1 MRFTRMMILSVAIAA
16 GVGAAFLAGV
26 AHAQGAKVTIND
38 PAGPPPDPTHIPTV
52 LPKDIK
58 WTGQEGKQQMGLLFG
73 DPNKA
78 GLYGVVYKWYPGN
91 FSQPHFHDQER
102 YAYVISGTWWV
113 STSNVYDEKTTY
125 PVRAGTVA
133 IDKANTVHWDGAR
146 IGRKGTR
153 GPGAGRHGTGQDDPG
168 GRERE
173 AESDASGTLDAND
186 EFFQRELVTGVGI
199 EPTARALK
207 VRCSTTE
214 LPGREVGTVSLSA
227 TVFSCRALRAPTRR
241 QGSPW
246 RSARQAW
253 DSLPPDRAR

>member
-1 MRFTRMMILSVAIAA
+1 MRFTRTIFLSVAIVAA
-16 GVGAAFLAGV
+16 VGAAFLAGV
-26 AHAQGAKVTIND
+26 AHAQGARPTITD
-38 PAGPPPDPTHIPTV
+38 PVGPPPDPTHIPTV

-146 IGRKGTR
+146 GGEKEPAVLVLVGM
-153 GPGAGRHGTGQDDPG
+153 GPVKTIQV
-168 GRERE
+168 
-173 AESDASGTLDAND
+173 D
-186 EFFQRELVTGVGI
+186 ENGK
-199 EPTARALK
+199 PK
-207 VRCSTTE
+207 
-214 LPGREVGTVSLSA
+214 
-227 TVFSCRALRAPTRR
+227 AP
-241 QGSPW
+241 
-246 RSARQAW
+246 
-253 DSLPPDRAR
+253 PPPR